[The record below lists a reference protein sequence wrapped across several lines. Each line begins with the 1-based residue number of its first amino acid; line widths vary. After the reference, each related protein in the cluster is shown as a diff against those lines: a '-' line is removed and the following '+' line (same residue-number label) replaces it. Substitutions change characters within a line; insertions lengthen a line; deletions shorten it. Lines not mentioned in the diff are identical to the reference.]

1 MQGSEASGLEA
12 NRHVLHAY
20 RYLYEINRHGMFVYI
35 RMQNSILITCHMR
48 RRIHACH
55 MRRRIHAC
63 HMRRRIHACHMRRSI
78 IYAKLGGQRP
88 RNKYTFTVLICAYI

>member
-1 MQGSEASGLEA
+1 LKQIDIYYMHIDIYMKNINRHCLFVLYIHMQGSEASGLEA

-48 RRIHACH
+48 RRIHA
-55 MRRRIHAC
+55 
-63 HMRRRIHACHMRRSI
+63 
-78 IYAKLGGQRP
+78 
-88 RNKYTFTVLICAYI
+88 

>member
-63 HMRRRIHACHMRRSI
+63 HMRRSI